1 MNERIRELAEQAGIK
16 LIPMIVDG
24 VEYDYEDVEM
34 DGSEDLA
41 KFAELIVKECLLK
54 VNGAKIRGESM
65 DELIARI
72 KEDFGVE

>member
-1 MNERIRELAEQAGIK
+1 MNERIKELALQSDWKSDRLTAVNAEQQDRK
-16 LIPMIVDG
+16 LQ
-24 VEYDYEDVEM
+24 
-34 DGSEDLA
+34 